1 MPGGTN
7 TIGEIAGPALG
18 VRQMKKPPEILNAI
32 VDIVLAHKPDKKAKA
47 AKRKAKA
54 KKKAK

>member
-1 MPGGTN
+1 
-7 TIGEIAGPALG
+7 
-18 VRQMKKPPEILNAI
+18 MKKPPEILNAI
-32 VDIVLAHKPDKKAKA
+32 VDVVLAHKPDKKAKA